1 MFFSDDLLTT
11 KKGSFGIVWL
21 MATLGPRNKKIT
33 KKQLAAVDLAKTC
46 ELIAEP
52 PEPMALR
59 LSGALLVGVARVYN
73 QSFDMFYAD
82 VTTFHANLR
91 RSIAIDLSHPSNTM
105 VGGGALELPNDGQIR
120 SELITIGN
128 TDFDWDMSSWD
139 AEFAHVDWN
148 DPLAPGR
155 KRRASSVLSS
165 SQISPAS
172 ERDGVDTVEDGY
184 VRDLE
189 EEEDYEFEVGRM
201 AKRSRFSASPAYTT
215 LHRTPIH
222 QRPPSNPLFSRN
234 DLDFQQEVDLG
245 LNLDLDF
252 DGPAGVDDSFS
263 GPSGGRGFEMP
274 LAPMDDYDIGP
285 DMPALMDNMEGPV
298 IFYDEEGGPLGDEQ
312 QLPLSLRQPSPNAN
326 DLAHNDDYPGPSY
339 QKRKAKQI
347 KKVVFDSS
355 LEINEDEERQARSS
369 YRERMAKD
377 RKDAE
382 SKEAERRLGLEVIS
396 MVDGAGGFQFY
407 DAEMADMFS
416 SLTKVAR
423 FKWEADLARSKSR
436 RKGLISTS
444 DQDID
449 IDERKERHAVNFP
462 HDFDMPMAPMDDY
475 DVQAGY
481 MQDARQLPDG
491 EVDFGQNDA
500 YYPPIYDDYE
510 VPVRDRDASMA
521 RLSDVEYGRR
531 DSVRSGGNL
540 PWEIT
545 AGSTPGG
552 AYPDFADTSFS
563 PGSLKFSLM
572 TPQEARIRQNSRSG
586 NNTGS
591 QFARR
596 HRIRSSSLM
605 SDRPDDDPLMLA
617 RARSAELDLPSDVD
631 LEDILPSETQ
641 QARLADL
648 PDAFRPEM
656 LATLEKQCRDFLTY
670 MEKKMIGLKKENIM
684 FDELVPRTS
693 KKNWAAVAFYD
704 CLTLSTKNIISVDQP
719 EPWDTIH
726 IRFADKPSV

>member
-1 MFFSDDLLTT
+1 
-11 KKGSFGIVWL
+11 

-91 RSIAIDLSHPSNTM
+91 RSIATDFSHTSNTT

-148 DPLAPGR
+148 DPLAPAR

-165 SQISPAS
+165 SQTSLAS
-172 ERDGVDTVEDGY
+172 KRDDFDTVEDGY
-184 VRDLE
+184 VRDLD
-189 EEEDYEFEVGRM
+189 EEEDYEYEVGRM

-222 QRPPSNPLFSRN
+222 QRPPSSPLFSRN
-234 DLDFQQEVDLG
+234 DLEFQQEVDLG
-245 LNLDLDF
+245 LNLGVDF
-252 DGPAGVDDSFS
+252 DGPAGANDSFS

-285 DMPALMDNMEGPV
+285 DMPALMDNMEGESSLRYNRPE
-298 IFYDEEGGPLGDEQ
+298 IFYDEEGNPPGDEQ
-312 QLPLSLRQPSPNAN
+312 QLPVQLRQSSPNAN
-326 DLAHNDDYPGPSY
+326 ALAHDNVHPDPSY
-339 QKRKAKQI
+339 QKKRKAKQI
-347 KKVVFDSS
+347 KKVVFDSF
-355 LEINEDEERQARSS
+355 LEVNEDEERQARSS
-369 YRERMAKD
+369 YREKMAKD
-377 RKDAE
+377 RQDAE

-416 SLTKVAR
+416 SLTKVAK
-423 FKWEADLARSKSR
+423 FEWEVDLARSKSR
-436 RKGLISTS
+436 RKGLISTA

-449 IDERKERHAVNFP
+449 IDEREERHAVDFP
-462 HDFDMPMAPMDDY
+462 RDFDMPMAPMDDY

-481 MQDARQLPDG
+481 MQDARQLPNG

-531 DSVRSGGNL
+531 NSVRSVNL
-540 PWEIT
+540 EWEII

-670 MEKKMIGLKKENIM
+670 TEKKMIELKKEKVA
-684 FDELVPRTS
+684 FGELVPRTS
-693 KKNWAAVAFYD
+693 KKHWTAVAFYD

-719 EPWDTIH
+719 EPWSTIH